1 MKKALTHI
9 SLELANPAK
18 LEQLEPLAE
27 EYLRVC
33 QFYVD
38 HLIAEGARKPKEY
51 ADLPR
56 IETTLSARWQR
67 CSWQQA
73 CGIVQSWFSNERT
86 NSPVL
91 KKISLQGNANVIRL
105 EKSKKPEYDY
115 WLRVSTLV
123 KGKPVYLPIKL
134 HKYATE
140 TIAEWEKLSSSVRLN
155 KQGGRWYATFVVE
168 KPDAK
173 EKKIERVVGVD
184 IGIKSTVATSDGQE
198 IGHFSDRLKR
208 KLEGEH
214 EQFRRKQKLNAC
226 LSANGLPEVEY
237 RNRKVEAFTRN
248 EINCALNQLIDELV
262 AEPGVA
268 VAKERLSVAEMKF
281 KSREMNRLLRTA
293 QLGYIERRLE
303 FKLNEAGIRY
313 RSVQPAYSSQQCQ
326 ACGFTLKENRKSQ
339 AEFECLFCGYRVSAD
354 VNAAVNLAERFG
366 DDELNKLHFREV
378 KGLLAKRFLQAHPQT
393 CGTTCHDGRSPSS
406 GLDAE
411 STCTMPSA
419 MQPLSPVNARNI
431 FPYPK

>member
-9 SLELANPAK
+9 SLELANPVK
-18 LEQLEPLAE
+18 LRQLEPLAE

-33 QFYVD
+33 QLYVD
-38 HLIAEGARKPKEY
+38 HLIGEGARKPNEY
-51 ADLPR
+51 ADLPQ

-73 CGIVQSWFSNERT
+73 CGIVQSWFANERT

-105 EKSKKPEYDY
+105 EKSKKPGYDY
-115 WLRVSTLV
+115 WLRVSNLV

-134 HKYATE
+134 HKYAEE

-155 KQGGRWYATFVVE
+155 KQGKRWYATFVVE

-173 EKKIERVVGVD
+173 EKKIKRVVGVD

-198 IGHFSDRLKR
+198 IGHFSERLKR

-226 LSANGLPEVEY
+226 LSAKGLPEVEY
-237 RNRKVEAFTRN
+237 GNRKVEAFTRN
-248 EINCALNQLIDELV
+248 EINGALNQLVDELA

-281 KSREMNRLLRTA
+281 KSREMNRLLRAA

-326 ACGFTLKENRKSQ
+326 ACGFTLRENRKSP
-339 AEFECLFCGYRVSAD
+339 ARFECLFCGYRVSAD

-366 DDELNKLHFREV
+366 DDELKRASLPGGE
-378 KGLLAKRFLQAHPQT
+378 GLAGETLPASS
-393 CGTTCHDGRSPSS
+393 SP
-406 GLDAE
+406 DVWDN
-411 STCTMPSA
+411 TPRW
-419 MQPLSPVNARNI
+419 P
-431 FPYPK
+431 